1 MRSKG
6 GRSGVPAAA
15 YYSAREE
22 GTGGAGTLGKES
34 LRSPYVPPSHDWCV
48 PLININIG
56 KFHFR
61 VTCQCGPAAVAKL
74 QLPSCLVGQVGM
86 MGAVTWQQLQSHTG
100 WAKLLSPYKSVAQPV
115 ALQQIS
121 PITVSAADPPI
132 TVHHPLMFSATV
144 PP

>member
-1 MRSKG
+1 MVRSKG
-6 GRSGVPAAA
+6 GRSGVPTAA

-22 GTGGAGTLGKES
+22 GTGGAGTLGEES
-34 LRSPYVPPSHDWCV
+34 LHHVTGVSP
-48 PLININIG
+48 ININIG

-61 VTCQCGPAAVAKL
+61 VSCQCGPAAVAKL

-132 TVHHPLMFSATV
+132 TVRHPLMFSATS
-144 PP
+144 PPSL